1 MDPGPAADR
10 PRQPHARPGRDR
22 RGRRRHRRLP
32 VLAGDTVSA
41 RRPARWLLV
50 LALVLACAGLTLATA
65 PVEAAPAP
73 RTAELTEG
81 GTVYQRYCGICHNND
96 GSGIPGTG
104 VEAGPDLRGLP
115 VAYVDLVI
123 RTGRMPLLHREVGA
137 VEEQLTDEQRE
148 AVVAWM
154 AGEFELTG
162 GIPQV
167 GPGDPGRGQPLWLT
181 NCAPC
186 HSAAGNGGIS
196 ADGTI
201 APEVTGIDPTGIVE
215 ALRVGPFEMPRF
227 GDEVIS
233 EQDAADIAAYVQD
246 LSDAETTPLG
256 LSDIGRVYGG
266 VFTALLALTV
276 VGTLFVVARRGRR
289 PDLRPDGPPVD
300 ETEET
305 GGTRP

>member
-1 MDPGPAADR
+1 M
-10 PRQPHARPGRDR
+10 
-22 RGRRRHRRLP
+22 
-32 VLAGDTVSA
+32 SA
-41 RRPARWLLV
+41 RRTAPRWLLV
-50 LALVLACAGLTLATA
+50 LALVLACAGLTLVTA

-73 RTAELTEG
+73 AAAPAAEEIADG
-81 GTVYQRYCGICHNND
+81 GTVYQRFCGICHNND

-123 RTGRMPLLHREVGA
+123 RTGRMPILHREVGA
-137 VEEQLTDEQRE
+137 VEEQLSDEQRE

-154 AGEFELTG
+154 AEEFELQGAVPDVGTG
-162 GIPQV
+162 
-167 GPGDPGRGQPLWLT
+167 DAGRGQPLWLT

-201 APEVTGIDPTGIVE
+201 APEVTGVDPTGIVE

-227 GDEVIS
+227 GDEVLS
-233 EQDAADIAAYVQD
+233 EQDAADIAAYVQE
-246 LSDAETTPLG
+246 LSAAETTPLG
-256 LSDIGRVYGG
+256 LSDVGRVYGG
-266 VFTALLALTV
+266 VFTGLLALTV
-276 VGTLFVVARRGRR
+276 VGALALVARRARR
-289 PDLRPDGPPVD
+289 PAVRPGGPPAH

-305 GGTRP
+305 EGRQQ

>member
-1 MDPGPAADR
+1 MS
-10 PRQPHARPGRDR
+10 
-22 RGRRRHRRLP
+22 RRRPTAARL
-32 VLAGDTVSA
+32 LQ
-41 RRPARWLLV
+41 V
-50 LALVLACAGLTLATA
+50 LALVLACVGLTLVTA

-73 RTAELTEG
+73 APPAEEVVAG

-123 RTGRMPLLHREVGA
+123 RTGRMPILHRPVGA
-137 VEEQLTDEQRE
+137 VEEELTDAERE

-154 AGEFELTG
+154 TEEFELAG
-162 GIPQV
+162 GIPEV
-167 GPGDPGRGQPLWLT
+167 GAGDPGRGQPLWLT

-201 APEVTGIDPTGIVE
+201 APEVTGVDPTGIVE

-227 GDEVIS
+227 GDEVLS

-246 LSDAETTPLG
+246 LSTAETTPLG

-266 VFTALLALTV
+266 VFTALLALAV
-276 VGTLFVVARRGRR
+276 LGALAVVARSGRR
-289 PDLRPDGPPVD
+289 PDVRPEGPRAGVAE
-300 ETEET
+300 ETEDPQ
-305 GGTRP
+305 R

>member
-1 MDPGPAADR
+1 MRAHPPG
-10 PRQPHARPGRDR
+10 
-22 RGRRRHRRLP
+22 
-32 VLAGDTVSA
+32 
-41 RRPARWLLV
+41 RPARWVLV
-50 LALVLACAGLTLATA
+50 LALVLTCAALTLVTA

-73 RTAELTEG
+73 EPPAEELTAG
-81 GTVYQRYCGICHNND
+81 GTIYQRYCGICHNND
-96 GSGIPGTG
+96 GTGIPGTG

-123 RTGRMPLLHREVGA
+123 RTGRMPILHREVGA
-137 VEEQLTDEQRE
+137 VEERLTDAQRV

-154 AGEFELTG
+154 TEEFGLEG
-162 GIPQV
+162 AVPEV
-167 GPGDPGRGQPLWLT
+167 GDGDPGRGQPLWLT

-201 APEVTGIDPTGIVE
+201 APEVTGVDPTGIVE

-227 GDEVIS
+227 GDEVLS

-256 LSDIGRVYGG
+256 MSDIGRVYGAA
-266 VFTALLALTV
+266 FTALLALAM
-276 VGTLFVVARRGRR
+276 VGALFLVARRGRR
-289 PDLRPDGPPVD
+289 PAVRSEGPPVD

-305 GGTRP
+305 EGPRP

>member
-1 MDPGPAADR
+1 M
-10 PRQPHARPGRDR
+10 
-22 RGRRRHRRLP
+22 
-32 VLAGDTVSA
+32 SA
-41 RRPARWLLV
+41 RRPTPSPATPTAARARSRLSRWVLV
-50 LALVLACAGLTLATA
+50 SALVLACAGLTLVTA

-73 RTAELTEG
+73 EQPAESVTAG
-81 GTVYQRYCGICHNND
+81 AAAYQRFCGVCHNND

-123 RTGRMPLLHREVGA
+123 RTARMPIVHRPVGA
-137 VEEQLTDEQRE
+137 VEEELTDAQRV
-148 AVVAWM
+148 AVVDWM
-154 AGEFELTG
+154 TDAFELEG
-162 GIPQV
+162 GIPEV
-167 GPGDPGRGQPLWLT
+167 AAGDPGRGQPLWLT

-201 APEVTGIDPTGIVE
+201 APEVTDVDATGIVE

-227 GDEVIS
+227 GDEVLS
-233 EQDAADIAAYVQD
+233 EQDAADIAAYVQE

-266 VFTALLALTV
+266 AFTGLLALAM
-276 VGTLFVVARRGRR
+276 VGALLVVARNGRR
-289 PDLRPDGPPVD
+289 PAVGPEEAQAG

-305 GGTRP
+305 EDTRQ